1 MRVDPV
7 EHFHAA
13 SLISDA
19 DIEVIVVAARTR
31 PEKLGQP
38 FTRWSLRKLAGYL
51 AGRDRPVAIGRERL
65 RQILHQRGISFQ
77 RTRTWK
83 ESRDPDRDA
92 KLDGSSM

>member
-38 FTRWSLRKLAGYL
+38 FTRWSLRNLAAL
-51 AGRDRPVAIGRERL
+51 AAATLFTSSRVHLRRARP
-65 RQILHQRGISFQ
+65 
-77 RTRTWK
+77 
-83 ESRDPDRDA
+83 
-92 KLDGSSM
+92 DGPPSLLLTTGASGLAPSAPGAVKMS